1 MHGWL
6 QFLCAQEV
14 VWLVERGSGDT
25 GWSGLGLESIA
36 IVTVSHRRDL
46 IRTKNTNCGWSRFM
60 GRALTLFTLLVCSTT
75 GLSAQNSIESDNA
88 FMRYIKR
95 VFEADENPTAPK
107 LINYPTLAFA
117 PETNWE
123 IGVSSLYVYSANRD
137 LTNRLS
143 EIKSFAFYTL
153 ENQYGLW
160 LDHALYTDKDK
171 WFFLGKARY
180 QDFPLLYHG
189 IGRESPAE
197 VQSMIEGRYL
207 IFRER
212 IMRETRRSLYVGLEL
227 DFQKLSGVGYT
238 SSTQDFTPP
247 EFGGAGSTNL
257 GLGLGVIYNNIYN
270 AMNPRQG
277 VYSEW
282 GFLAYDAFT
291 GSDFD
296 FVSYISDN
304 RFYKPIQANKVLA
317 FQIYGQL
324 TTGTPPFN
332 MLALMGGETLMRGY
346 YLGRYRDKNQVAG
359 QVEYRVLPFSFSKR
373 LGVSVFMATG
383 QVFGDDFSFDWKHFL
398 PAGGAGLRFLIFP
411 TKDIYT
417 RLDMAFTSEGQGF
430 YFFIGEAF

>member
-1 MHGWL
+1 MHGEL
-6 QFLCAQEV
+6 QFLCAQQV

-180 QDFPLLYHG
+180 QNFPLLYHG

-373 LGVSVFMATG
+373 LGASVFMATG